1 LRRRAYAAI
10 TAHLPRRFSLDNS
23 MRRLRLYMF
32 VATAALGLVQA
43 APSFAQFSA
52 GGGARGGDDQQAQED
67 SKRKKRQEE
76 FGNLHGPLPALR
88 NAGPCPFVKVL
99 YDAARYLE
107 FKDNVEA
114 SANVAYTGE
123 IENIASNCAYKGSE
137 PIKVQ
142 LKVLFEMGRGPQAR
156 ENRKTYRYWVAVTD
170 RNHGVLDKEYFDLPV
185 TFPAGQ
191 DRVSVVDSFGGVTI
205 PRASSKVSG
214 SNFEILTGFEV
225 TPQMADFNRQGKRF
239 KANAGQVVTG
249 TKVSAA
255 IP

>member
-1 LRRRAYAAI
+1 
-10 TAHLPRRFSLDNS
+10 
-23 MRRLRLYMF
+23 MRRLRLYLF

-43 APSFAQFSA
+43 APGLAQFKA
-52 GGGARGGDDQQAQED
+52 GGGGGGDEQAQDD
-67 SKRKKRQEE
+67 SKARKRKEE
-76 FGNLHGPLPALR
+76 FGSLVGPLPALK

-123 IENIASNCAYKGSE
+123 IENIASACAYKGSE
-137 PIKVQ
+137 PVKVQ
-142 LKVLFEMGRGPQAR
+142 MRILFQLGRGPQAR
-156 ENRKTYRYWVAVTD
+156 ESRKTYRYWVAVTD
-170 RNHGVLDKEYFDLPV
+170 RNHAVLDKEYFDLPV

-191 DRVSVVDSFGGVTI
+191 DRVSVNNAFAGVTI

-225 TPQMADFNRQGKRF
+225 TPRMADFNRQGKRF
-239 KANAGQVVTG
+239 KANAGQVEAT
-249 TKVSAA
+249 TKVSSAA
-255 IP
+255 P

>member
-1 LRRRAYAAI
+1 
-10 TAHLPRRFSLDNS
+10 
-23 MRRLRLYMF
+23 MRRLRLYLF
-32 VATAALGLVQA
+32 VATAALGLIQA
-43 APSFAQFSA
+43 APSFAQFKA
-52 GGGARGGDDQQAQED
+52 GGGGGDDQAQED

-76 FGNLHGPLPALR
+76 FGALGGPLPALK

-123 IENIASNCAYKGSE
+123 IENISSACAYKGSE
-137 PIKVQ
+137 PVKVQ
-142 LKVLFEMGRGPQAR
+142 MNILFQLGRGPQAR

-170 RNHGVLDKEYFDLPV
+170 RNHAVLDKEYFDLPV
-185 TFPAGQ
+185 AFPAGQ
-191 DRVSVVDSFGGVTI
+191 DRVSLVDSFAGVTI

-239 KANAGQVVTG
+239 KANAGTPEAT
-249 TKVSAA
+249 TKVSSAA
-255 IP
+255 P

>member
-1 LRRRAYAAI
+1 
-10 TAHLPRRFSLDNS
+10 
-23 MRRLRLYMF
+23 MRRLRLYLF
-32 VATAALGLVQA
+32 VATATLGLAQA

-52 GGGARGGDDQQAQED
+52 GGAGHDDQQAQDD

-76 FGNLHGPLPALR
+76 FGALNGPLPALK

-114 SANVAYTGE
+114 SANVVYTGE
-123 IENIASNCAYKGSE
+123 IQNITANCAYRGSE
-137 PIKVQ
+137 PIHVHMDILFQ
-142 LKVLFEMGRGPQAR
+142 LGRGPQAR
-156 ENRKTYRYWVAVTD
+156 ASQKSYQYWVAVTD
-170 RNHGVLDKEYFDLPV
+170 RNHAVLDKQYFDLPV

-191 DRVSVVDSFGGVTI
+191 DRVNVVENFGGVTI
-205 PRASSKVSG
+205 PRATSKVSG

-239 KANAGQVVTG
+239 KANAGQTEAA
-249 TKVSAA
+249 TKVSSAK
-255 IP
+255 P

>member
-1 LRRRAYAAI
+1 
-10 TAHLPRRFSLDNS
+10 
-23 MRRLRLYMF
+23 MRRLRLYLF
-32 VATAALGLVQA
+32 VATASLGLIQA

-52 GGGARGGDDQQAQED
+52 GGGAHGQDDQAQED
-67 SKRKKRQEE
+67 SKRKKRQDE
-76 FGNLHGPLPALR
+76 FGNLSGPLPALR

-123 IENIASNCAYKGSE
+123 IENISSNCAYKGSE

-142 LKVLFEMGRGPQAR
+142 MRLLFELGRGPQAR
-156 ENRKTYRYWVAVTD
+156 ESHKTYRYWVAVTD
-170 RNHGVLDKEYFDLPV
+170 RNHAVLDKQWFDLPV
-185 TFPAGQ
+185 TFPSGQ
-191 DRVSVVDSFGGVTI
+191 DRVSVVDTFGGVTI
-205 PRASSKVSG
+205 PRANSKVSG

-225 TPQMADFNRQGKRF
+225 TPQMADFNREGKRF
-239 KANAGQVVTG
+239 KANAGQVVTRG

-255 IP
+255 TP